1 MTENDGGMKLN
12 RENKLLIGLCTAA
25 FILIAKL
32 FSIQIL
38 DDKYKLAAEN
48 NSLVY
53 TTIYPNRGIIH
64 DRNGKI
70 LVGNKVSYDLMVT
83 PREVE
88 AFDTLDFCRV
98 LGVELEWVREKMK
111 EYRRFR
117 SRIGWRTV
125 VMIKQMPQETYM
137 RFAEMAYKFPGFRG
151 QARSI
156 REYPYNAGGNL
167 LGYVSEVD
175 TRYIERHKGEYQ
187 SGDYAGKTG
196 IEAAREKELRGEK
209 GYNIMLRDSRN
220 KIMSRYQSGEM
231 DKEAVPGK
239 NITTTIDAELQ
250 HYGQMLMEN
259 KVGSLIA
266 IEPATGEI
274 LTMVSSPGIDVDI
287 LADIGK
293 HYGDIVSDPYKPMF
307 NRTVQASYPPG
318 SIFKLV
324 NGLIGLQEGVI
335 TPRTHYKCNMG
346 YHFGKHKLGCHAHKS
361 PVDFEESIMMSCNAY
376 YCYVLRDLLENG
388 KNGSVAESL
397 DKWNEYV
404 KSFGFGQKLG
414 SDFPSELG
422 GFIPDS
428 KYYNRV
434 HGKGRWKGTTVISLS
449 IGQGEIGCTPLHMA
463 NLCATLAN
471 RGWYRTPHIIKDSE
485 HVKIDDKYREKNY
498 TMVDTTHFKKV
509 VGGMYR
515 AVNSGFGSGGTA
527 SIAAV
532 KGLDICGK
540 TGTAQNPHGD
550 DHSVFICFAPRD
562 NPQIAV
568 AAFVENG
575 GFGAT
580 WAAPIAS
587 LLTEMYLNK
596 EISPERKY
604 LEERVLDG
612 NLLHKVKIKK

>member
-1 MTENDGGMKLN
+1 MHDRKT
-12 RENKLLIGLCTAA
+12 KLLIGLCTAA
-25 FILIAKL
+25 LIIICKL

-38 DDKYKLAAEN
+38 DDDYKMAAEN

-53 TTIYPNRGIIH
+53 TTIYPTRGIIH
-64 DRNGKI
+64 DRNEKI
-70 LVGNKVSYDLMVT
+70 LVGNKMSYDLMVT
-83 PREVE
+83 PREVKE
-88 AFDTLDFCRV
+88 FDTLEFCSI
-98 LGVELEWVREKMK
+98 LGVSREFVKEKMD
-111 EYRRFR
+111 EYKKFR
-117 SRIGWRTV
+117 SKIGWRTV

-137 RFAEMAYKFPGFRG
+137 KFAEIEYKFPGFRG
-151 QARSI
+151 QARTI
-156 REYPYNAGGNL
+156 RDYPYNAGGNL

-175 TRYIERHKGEYQ
+175 AAYIKKHEGEDQ
-187 SGDYAGKTG
+187 AGDYAGKTG

-209 GYNIMLRDSRN
+209 GYNIMVRDSRN
-220 KIMSRYQSGEM
+220 KIMSGFKDGEM

-250 HYGQMLMEN
+250 HYGQMLMNN

-274 LTMVSSPGIDVDI
+274 LAMVSSPGIDVEQ

-293 HYGDIVSDPYKPMF
+293 HYSNIASDPLKPMF

-324 NGLIGLQEGVI
+324 NGLIGLQEGVF
-335 TPRTHYKCNMG
+335 TPSTRYSCKMG
-346 YHFGKHKLGCHAHKS
+346 YHFGKNKLGCHAHKS
-361 PVDFEESIMMSCNAY
+361 PIDFEESIMMSCNAY
-376 YCYVLRDLLENG
+376 FCYVFRDLLENG
-388 KNGSVAESL
+388 KNGNVAESL

-404 KSFGFGQKLG
+404 KSFGFGKKLG

-422 GFIPDS
+422 GYIPDS
-428 KYYNRV
+428 KLYNKFY
-434 HGKGRWKGTTVISLS
+434 GKGRWKATTVISLS

-463 NLCATLAN
+463 NLCAIMAN

-485 HVKIDDKYREKNY
+485 HVKIDERFHERRY
-498 TMVDTTHFKKV
+498 TMVDTTHFHRV
-509 VGGMYR
+509 VNGMYR

-532 KGLDICGK
+532 PGLEICGK

-550 DHSVFICFAPRD
+550 DHSVFICFAPKD
-562 NPQIAV
+562 NPKIAV

-587 LLTEMYLNK
+587 LLTEKYLTG
-596 EISPERKY
+596 EIRPERKY
-604 LEERVLDG
+604 LEDRVLEG
-612 NLLHKVKIKK
+612 NLLHKVKVKK